1 MSDQDAPQ
9 QRPLEGWM
17 VLADVVSDTA
27 PGIAEF
33 MVLLSSLARVTAE
46 GQLDGLVE
54 MAASRFGMSPQMYRA
69 LQNSLADSAFP
80 LSADVLVDALV
91 AAGGRLSPAE
101 REFIMAPNGLADA
114 VATLFRRSPRMGD
127 DGEIEELHGRL
138 ADYVTALH
146 ARADV
151 VLQASCSIEVP
162 GYLGAVPIDCA
173 RLAHTW
179 PPHDLLSIAEL
190 SYGQSLR
197 ETFTG
202 RVHAP
207 GPVGE
212 GLTGG
217 SSVRIDYE
225 HKHGYDPSIN
235 DHCVE
240 DFYRNWN
247 LPGVNSWV
255 YTLNATEGYLQFAN
269 NVAAKQLEKHRD
281 AITKEVSSKTTKLA
295 QDIADK
301 IAPQLATA
309 LGVSAVAASAI
320 LHPLVPL
327 AAAAAAA
334 AVGIVVDKIVG
345 AFGSNKLTTWSVGH
359 TVVTDSMMVPLS
371 VFTLSRLDGPTKLC
385 ELATGKGNK
394 KKLSRAYANSDPF
407 ERARF
412 MLGTT
417 TEREMVAVEFDPS
430 YFGLVAEK
438 GKEPLAWHDPYRARG
453 GFRVL
458 LPHSRSGS
466 KGMYVSAVC
475 ADVRY
480 GHIGQGADDDK

>member
-9 QRPLEGWM
+9 QRPLEGWT

-33 MVLLSSLARVTAE
+33 MVLLANLARVTAE
-46 GQLDGLVE
+46 GELDGLVE
-54 MAASRFGMSPQMYRA
+54 MAASRFGMSRHMYRA
-69 LQNSLADSAFP
+69 LQDSLARSAFP
-80 LSADVLVDALV
+80 LSAEVLVDALV

-101 REFIMAPNGLADA
+101 REFITAPNGLADA
-114 VATLFRRSPRMGD
+114 VAALFRKSPRTGD
-127 DGEIEELHGRL
+127 DGEIAELHGRL
-138 ADYVTALH
+138 ADYVEALH
-146 ARADV
+146 ADAGPY
-151 VLQASCSIEVP
+151 VLQASCSVEVP
-162 GYLGAVPIDCA
+162 GDLGAVPIDCV
-173 RLAHTW
+173 RLANKVW
-179 PPHDLLSIAEL
+179 PNDLLGVAEL

-197 ETFTG
+197 KTFTS

-207 GPVGE
+207 GPVG
-212 GLTGG
+212 GG
-217 SSVRIDYE
+217 PGAGIPVRIDE
-225 HKHGYDPSIN
+225 QHKDGYDPTIN
-235 DHCVE
+235 DRCVE

-247 LPGVNSWV
+247 MPGISSWV
-255 YTLNATEGYLQFAN
+255 HTLHVTEGWLQFAN
-269 NVAAKQLEKHRD
+269 NVAAQQLEKHRD
-281 AITKEVSSKTTKLA
+281 DITKEVSAKATKAA
-295 QDIADK
+295 QGIADK

-334 AVGIVVDKIVG
+334 AVGIVVDKVVS
-345 AFGSNKLTTWSVGH
+345 AFASNKLTTWSIGH
-359 TVVTDSMMVPLS
+359 TVVTDSKMVPLS
-371 VFTLSRLDGPTKLC
+371 VFTLSRADGPTKLC
-385 ELATGKGNK
+385 ELATGKGGT

-417 TEREMVAVEFDPS
+417 TQREMDAVEFDPA
-430 YFGLVAEK
+430 YFELVADK
-438 GKEPLAWHDPYRARG
+438 KEPLAWHNPYRARG

-458 LPHSRSGS
+458 LPHSRPGS
-466 KGMYVSAVC
+466 KVMYVSAVC

-480 GHIGQGADDDK
+480 GYVGQGEGDTA